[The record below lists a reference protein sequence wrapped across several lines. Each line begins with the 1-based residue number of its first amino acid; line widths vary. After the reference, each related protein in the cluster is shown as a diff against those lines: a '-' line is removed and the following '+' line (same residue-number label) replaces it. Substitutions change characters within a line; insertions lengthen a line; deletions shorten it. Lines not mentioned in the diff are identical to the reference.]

1 MQQYTRFNVVG
12 SSGSG
17 KSTIARAIAQALR
30 LPYVELDALFW
41 KPDWQE
47 SSDDEFLPKLA
58 RALAGDQW
66 VLDGNYSRTTAIK
79 WQRVEVVVW
88 LDLSYWLILYQL
100 VKRSFVRS
108 LTGEILWSGNT
119 ESLVKTFFR
128 KDSVIWWS
136 LTNLRRVRRGYSSAM
151 NDPGYSNIRFVRLQS
166 PSQVRLFLK
175 ELAAAVR

>member
-1 MQQYTRFNVVG
+1 M
-12 SSGSG
+12 
-17 KSTIARAIAQALR
+17 
-30 LPYVELDALFW
+30 
-41 KPDWQE
+41 
-47 SSDDEFLPKLA
+47 
-58 RALAGDQW
+58 
-66 VLDGNYSRTTAIK
+66 DGNYSRTTAIK
-79 WQRVEVVVW
+79 WRRVEVVVW
-88 LDLSYWLILYQL
+88 LDLPYSLILYQL

-136 LTNLRRVRRGYSSAM
+136 LTNLRRVRRGYSSDM

-166 PSQVRLFLK
+166 SSQVRLYLK